1 MILCALCPAAPK
13 QLVSPCQKREDSLS
27 VSAARGGQWIFI
39 AVSIFNTHISLGPTN
54 QPICKVSHFS
64 NLVPTYPR
72 FHLLN
77 WNCVPWDWFAE
88 RPGER
93 PEALLFPANGIY
105 FCLSTQSA
113 KSSCIWR
120 RKNHNFAN
128 LIDCLVCTNHSL
140 QRAKREIIC
149 KIFIHKQL
157 RFGLVSI
164 NISNSTFWQSSFEIQ
179 IIWFH
184 FQKVNS
190 ECQGEEKNALT
201 QNQWKDR

>member
-1 MILCALCPAAPK
+1 MHCASLSSK
-13 QLVSPCQKREDSLS
+13 QAVGLCQKREDSLS
-27 VSAARGGQWIFI
+27 VSAASGW
-39 AVSIFNTHISLGPTN
+39 AVNFYSRIHFQYPHISL
-54 QPICKVSHFS
+54 QICKVSHFS

-93 PEALLFPANGIY
+93 PEALLFPASGIY

-128 LIDCLVCTNHSL
+128 LIDCAVCTNHSL

-157 RFGLVSI
+157 RFGLVSM